1 MVDLKSIL
9 AEKISEK
16 TGIDKSLLY
25 GLIEVP
31 PDKALGDYSLPCF
44 RLSPVLKK
52 NPAQISM
59 DLKNRFT
66 LPDDIVRKI
75 EVKGPYFN
83 MFLDGNEVTKLV
95 IRDIVEKD
103 FSDIGEEGKDKIVV
117 IDYSSPNIAKPFG
130 IGHLRSTVIGNS
142 LKNIFKFL
150 GYNVIGI
157 NHLGDWG
164 TQFGKLITA
173 FKKWGSEE
181 GLKDEPVKY
190 LYNLYVKFHR
200 EAENN
205 PGLEDEA
212 REWFSKLE
220 RGDKEA
226 RELWKKF
233 CDLSLKEFKRIYDRL
248 GVDFEYY
255 LGESFYSSMI
265 DETIEK
271 IKESGITEISEG
283 ALIVP
288 LEDMPPALLKKSD
301 GSTLYLT
308 RDIAA
313 AIYRHSRFNFDL
325 MLYVVGSPQSLHFKQ
340 MFSVLKKMGMDWVK
354 NCHHVAFGHIRFEN
368 ESMSTRKG
376 NIILLEDVL
385 DRVVELAKSIIQE
398 KNPDIKDKERVAEAV
413 GIGAVIFNDLKSS
426 RIKDVIFDWNEILNF
441 NGETGVYLQYTHARI
456 SSLLRK
462 FNERYGSIEYNSSI
476 NFGEELFSIA
486 FKLKDFEPV
495 VLKSSEEFEPSLIAR
510 YLLDLAGEYNSF
522 YNRYRI
528 ITDDYGVS
536 LSRILVSLCVK
547 NVLKSGL
554 ELLGV
559 AAIEEM

>member
-44 RLSPVLKK
+44 RLSPVFKK

-200 EAENN
+200 EAEK
-205 PGLEDEA
+205 A
-212 REWFSKLE
+212 
-220 RGDKEA
+220 
-226 RELWKKF
+226 
-233 CDLSLKEFKRIYDRL
+233 
-248 GVDFEYY
+248 
-255 LGESFYSSMI
+255 
-265 DETIEK
+265 
-271 IKESGITEISEG
+271 
-283 ALIVP
+283 
-288 LEDMPPALLKKSD
+288 
-301 GSTLYLT
+301 
-308 RDIAA
+308 
-313 AIYRHSRFNFDL
+313 H
-325 MLYVVGSPQSLHFKQ
+325 
-340 MFSVLKKMGMDWVK
+340 
-354 NCHHVAFGHIRFEN
+354 
-368 ESMSTRKG
+368 
-376 NIILLEDVL
+376 
-385 DRVVELAKSIIQE
+385 
-398 KNPDIKDKERVAEAV
+398 
-413 GIGAVIFNDLKSS
+413 
-426 RIKDVIFDWNEILNF
+426 KDVF
-441 NGETGVYLQYTHARI
+441 
-456 SSLLRK
+456 K
-462 FNERYGSIEYNSSI
+462 PYGQ
-476 NFGEELFSIA
+476 
-486 FKLKDFEPV
+486 
-495 VLKSSEEFEPSLIAR
+495 
-510 YLLDLAGEYNSF
+510 
-522 YNRYRI
+522 
-528 ITDDYGVS
+528 
-536 LSRILVSLCVK
+536 
-547 NVLKSGL
+547 
-554 ELLGV
+554 
-559 AAIEEM
+559 

>member
-44 RLSPVLKK
+44 RLSPVFKK